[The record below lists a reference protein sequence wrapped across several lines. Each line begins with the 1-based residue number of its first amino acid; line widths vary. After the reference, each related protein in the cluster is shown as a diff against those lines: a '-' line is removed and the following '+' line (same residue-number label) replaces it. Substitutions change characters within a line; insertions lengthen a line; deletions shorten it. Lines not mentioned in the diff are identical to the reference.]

1 MLNNEYREYD
11 LIKLLHFKKFF
22 AIMINVIEQQE
33 GVSPDYG
40 LTSFLFFKEEH
51 MKTEKLWTKNFIIII
66 IINFFVFLNHLMILS
81 TFPFFISYL
90 GYSDSVSGL
99 CATIFSLIAVICRPF
114 IGWMLDNGKRK
125 VILLIGLCGMALM
138 PMGYLFVYT
147 AFSSIILAI
156 IFRMAHGC
164 ALACSNTSTSTI
176 ATDIIPHSRFC
187 EGMGMFGMATA
198 LATAI
203 APSIGEILMQHSF
216 YLLFFV
222 ATLIMII
229 SLILFSILKTPTI
242 PLTYKPLKIK
252 ELVEKNALPAS
263 CVVLVFLFTYG
274 SLENYILKFVS
285 KESMITLSGGLYFT
299 IMAVMLF
306 LTRILIGKVADQ
318 KGEAIFVYTCNIC
331 MLIAL
336 FLIAFIPNNITF
348 LLSAALSG
356 YAFGGIEPALQS
368 MAVSI
373 ASPQR
378 RGAANSTFLCAYD
391 MGIGLGGGIA
401 GFLIDLTGYNH
412 MFAIIAIA
420 NILSILIYMAIG
432 RKHPSSLTYR
442 LKMQN
447 EKQA

>member
-1 MLNNEYREYD
+1 MTEL
-11 LIKLLHFKKFF
+11 
-22 AIMINVIEQQE
+22 
-33 GVSPDYG
+33 
-40 LTSFLFFKEEH
+40 KE
-51 MKTEKLWTKNFIIII
+51 I
-66 IINFFVFLNHLMILS
+66 
-81 TFPFFISYL
+81 Y
-90 GYSDSVSGL
+90 
-99 CATIFSLIAVICRPF
+99 
-114 IGWMLDNGKRK
+114 
-125 VILLIGLCGMALM
+125 
-138 PMGYLFVYT
+138 GYL
-147 AFSSIILAI
+147 
-156 IFRMAHGC
+156 
-164 ALACSNTSTSTI
+164 
-176 ATDIIPHSRFC
+176 
-187 EGMGMFGMATA
+187 
-198 LATAI
+198 
-203 APSIGEILMQHSF
+203 
-216 YLLFFV
+216 
-222 ATLIMII
+222 
-229 SLILFSILKTPTI
+229 
-242 PLTYKPLKIK
+242 K
-252 ELVEKNALPAS
+252 ELAP
-263 CVVLVFLFTYG
+263 
-274 SLENYILKFVS
+274 LELAEDI
-285 KESMITLSGGLYFT
+285 YFT

-306 LTRILIGKVADQ
+306 LTRILIGKVANQ

-373 ASPQR
+373 APPQR

-447 EKQA
+447 EKGL

>member
-1 MLNNEYREYD
+1 
-11 LIKLLHFKKFF
+11 
-22 AIMINVIEQQE
+22 
-33 GVSPDYG
+33 
-40 LTSFLFFKEEH
+40 
-51 MKTEKLWTKNFIIII
+51 
-66 IINFFVFLNHLMILS
+66 
-81 TFPFFISYL
+81 
-90 GYSDSVSGL
+90 
-99 CATIFSLIAVICRPF
+99 
-114 IGWMLDNGKRK
+114 
-125 VILLIGLCGMALM
+125 
-138 PMGYLFVYT
+138 
-147 AFSSIILAI
+147 
-156 IFRMAHGC
+156 
-164 ALACSNTSTSTI
+164 
-176 ATDIIPHSRFC
+176 
-187 EGMGMFGMATA
+187 
-198 LATAI
+198 
-203 APSIGEILMQHSF
+203 
-216 YLLFFV
+216 
-222 ATLIMII
+222 MII

-373 ASPQR
+373 APPQR